1 MRFSLRDISSKKW
14 GTVTKLTVYKKN
26 VDIKKLT
33 RTIFEMYHWSY
44 SSTNTTIRFI
54 IRGKTVSEVDKMF
67 EVVRDIYFDRKE
79 AKK

>member
-14 GTVTKLTVYKKN
+14 GTVTKLTVYQKN

-33 RTIFEMYHWSY
+33 KLIFKMYRWSY
-44 SSTNTTIRFI
+44 SSTNTTIRFT